1 MSLKFLLLL
10 GLTCSLLPAQE
21 APPAKPAAIPNAEK
35 SALAALVPGAR
46 EVGAIPPGRARFYSS
61 DLYEYIDGGADPY
74 HGYGLVAMIHQE
86 YKVKD
91 AELTIDVYDMG
102 DALSAFGIY
111 SAERSPDYRFLSIGA
126 EGYGEDQTLNFLQG
140 RYYVKLSAF
149 SQNGGTGPLLQSC
162 ARQVSE
168 KIGGGKWFPEV
179 LKLFPSGNRMARSEK
194 FIRKAP
200 LGHDFLEPAATATY
214 SFDGKQTTLVLS
226 LARNAA
232 DARARVQQLGKHFT
246 QTGKVAP
253 QPVLAPGATLGSN
266 AYEGEMLF
274 FARGRYMVLVV
285 NPPADRAGLVKEL
298 LRTIPAA
305 E

>member
-1 MSLKFLLLL
+1 MSLKALLLV
-10 GLTCSLLPAQE
+10 GLACSLLPAQE
-21 APPAKPAAIPNAEK
+21 EPPAKPAVIPDAEK
-35 SALAALVPGAR
+35 RALAALVPGAR
-46 EVGAIPPGRARFYSS
+46 DVGAILPGRTRFYSS
-61 DLYEYIDGGADPY
+61 DLYEYINGGADPY
-74 HGYGLVAMIHQE
+74 HDYGLVAMIHQE

-111 SAERSPDYRFLSIGA
+111 SAERSPDYKFVPIGA

-140 RYYVKLSAF
+140 RYYVKLSVF
-149 SQNGGTGPLLQSC
+149 SQNGGTGPLLQTC
-162 ARQVSE
+162 ARKISE
-168 KIGGGKWFPEV
+168 KIGGGKRFPEV
-179 LKLFPSGNRMARSEK
+179 LGLFPSKNRMTRSEK

-200 LGHDFLEPAATATY
+200 LGHNFLEPATTATY
-214 SFDGKQTTLVLS
+214 SFDGRQTTVVLS
-226 LARNAA
+226 LARDAA

-285 NPPADRAGLVKEL
+285 NPPADRVGLVKEL
-298 LRTIPAA
+298 LRTIPSA